1 MARGVQIAAKRR
13 GSPGVQLSDRVTGA
27 VLVVLGGAAAYAGSR
42 LPAVPGQDV
51 GPAAFPM
58 LIGIGLVICGVL
70 IALGI
75 GRSFEVEEAEAELP
89 TGQGAWRLGGLRALI
104 PPAMLLFYVLVVDRL
119 GFLPTAAVIV
129 LVMALAL
136 GARPRLAVP
145 LAIIAPI
152 FVHLAFYKLLRVP
165 LPAGLLP
172 VPW

>member
-1 MARGVQIAAKRR
+1 M
-13 GSPGVQLSDRVTGA
+13 QLSDRVTGA
-27 VLVVLGGAAAYAGSR
+27 VLVVLGGVAAYAGSR

-75 GRSFEVEEAEAELP
+75 GRSFEVAEAEAP
-89 TGQGAWRLGGLRALI
+89 AGQGSRRLAGLRALI
-104 PPAMLLFYVLVVDRL
+104 PPALLLFYVLAADRL

-136 GARPRLAVP
+136 GARLRLAVP
-145 LAIIAPI
+145 LAVVAPVLI
-152 FVHLAFYKLLRVP
+152 HLAFYKLLRVP